1 MQFKTT
7 DEARKWLRGI
17 GSLKKDLKYKIQFY
31 EELIEDSRKMGDKG
45 NKYITHYLKQIDE
58 LQKQLQ
64 DVVPTV
70 EKLFEGLSPDEKMV
84 LTVKYLLNIGWNA
97 VELYVY
103 FSRRQAIR
111 LHEQAIKKLVGRKVH
126 ERKKL

>member
-17 GSLKKDLKYKIQFY
+17 GALKKDLKYKIQFY

>member
-1 MQFKTT
+1 MHFKTT

-17 GSLKKDLKYKIQFY
+17 TSTKQDLKLKIQFY
-31 EELIEDSRKMGDKG
+31 EELINDSRKMGDNGKS
-45 NKYITHYLKQIDE
+45 YINYYLEQIDK

-64 DVVPTV
+64 NVVPTV
-70 EKLFEGLSPDEKMV
+70 EKLFEGLTPDEKMV
-84 LTVKYLLNIGWNA
+84 LTAKYLLNISWNA

-111 LHEQAIKKLVGRKVH
+111 IHDRAIKKLVGRKDS
-126 ERKKL
+126 ERKKS

>member
-17 GSLKKDLKYKIQFY
+17 GSTKRDLKLKIQFY
-31 EELIEDSRKMGDKG
+31 EELITDSRKMGDKG
-45 NKYITHYLKQIDE
+45 KSYIDYYLKQIDE

-70 EKLFEGLSPDEKMV
+70 EKLFEGLSPDEKMI
-84 LTVKYLLNIGWNA
+84 LTAKYLMNITWDA
-97 VELYVY
+97 IEVYVY
-103 FSRRQAIR
+103 YSRRQAIR
-111 LHEQAIKKLVGRKVH
+111 IHERAIKKLVGRK
-126 ERKKL
+126 KP